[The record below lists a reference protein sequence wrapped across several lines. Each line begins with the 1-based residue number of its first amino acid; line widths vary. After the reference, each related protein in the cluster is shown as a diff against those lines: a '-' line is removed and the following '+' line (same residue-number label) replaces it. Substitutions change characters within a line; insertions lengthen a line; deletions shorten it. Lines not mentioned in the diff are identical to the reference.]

1 MHLLGHPARYSSGLV
16 SLLGKVAI
24 GSVKVRRM
32 VAISKPWVVLVG
44 GFLGSGK
51 TTLILAAA
59 RELERRGLRSAMVW
73 NDQGTDLVDSHYAAL
88 AGAHFGEVTG
98 GCFCCRLSQLID
110 AIGDLRAHSPDV
122 IFAEPVGSC
131 TDLSATVLRPL
142 LQYSDTYRLSPLT
155 VLVDPKR
162 AQSLLEM
169 DADPDMRFLFEKQ
182 LREADLVCFTK
193 SDLYPQNPE
202 TGARHIR
209 QLSAKSGQGV
219 AAWLSE
225 VLSGTI
231 PAGEQ
236 SLEIDYAD
244 YARAEAALAWLN
256 LRAVYEP
263 ETWLSPAMLVGPL
276 LDGIDAA
283 LTAAHIPIAH
293 LKAVVS
299 ASTGW
304 LKASVCANGEE
315 PTIEGDL
322 DASPAGRLELLL
334 NLRAVGKPD
343 QVQAIVEQELR
354 PLSGLVQSN
363 MDCFSPAAPVPEQRF
378 IKTL

>member
-1 MHLLGHPARYSSGLV
+1 MG
-16 SLLGKVAI
+16 AI
-24 GSVKVRRM
+24 T
-32 VAISKPWVVLVG
+32 KPWVVLVG

-73 NDQGTDLVDSHYAAL
+73 NDQGNDMVDSHYAAL
-88 AGAHFGEVTG
+88 SGAHSGEVTG

-110 AIGDLRAHSPDV
+110 AIDDLRAHAPDV

-142 LQYSDTYRLSPLT
+142 LQSSDTYQLSPLT
-155 VLVDPKR
+155 VLVDPLR
-162 AQSLLEM
+162 ARSMLEGN
-169 DADPDMRFLFEKQ
+169 ADPDMRFLFDKQ
-182 LREADLVCFTK
+182 LQEADLVCFTK
-193 SDLYPQNPE
+193 SDLYQQYPE
-202 TGARHIR
+202 TGARHVR

-219 AAWLSE
+219 AAWLNE

-231 PAGEQ
+231 PTGEQ
-236 SLEIDYAD
+236 SLEIDYAH

-256 LRAVYEP
+256 LRVVFEP
-263 ETWLSPAMLVGPL
+263 AAWLSPAMLMGPL

-293 LKAVVS
+293 LKAVVT
-299 ASTGW
+299 AQTGW
-304 LKASVCANGEE
+304 LKAALCANGQE
-315 PTIEGDL
+315 PIVEGDL

-334 NLRAVGKPD
+334 NLRAVGEPA
-343 QVQAIVEQELR
+343 QVRAIVEHELKLR
-354 PLSGLVQSN
+354 SGLTQCTL
-363 MDCFSPAAPVPEQRF
+363 DCFSPAAPVPEQR
-378 IKTL
+378 ILKTG